1 MRTLVIKLI
10 VGPLFCS
17 LILTAASAGEWEV
30 FTGTLTEYEKYD
42 ATQNTVEF
50 KNGIEVSGRDELFEK
65 PVIKNKISFGG
76 TSKHVD
82 PEIVDLA
89 SELMLEGYSDFIL
102 KSSVFGGKSLLAIKG
117 RQQTKLGLSSDYSV
131 IRAETRL
138 DKNNDGKF
146 ERSEIISEYAQ
157 ESLNKSIEKV
167 KERYDA
173 KREKLKEKRLPN
185 QSNGEEI
192 AGNKG
197 QDGSN
202 SNAERNTGTENKR
215 GQGAK
220 AKPDRK
226 RTPETGPANKLRRD
240 TKPDH
245 KPETN
250 SK

>member
-1 MRTLVIKLI
+1 MKSLSSAWYRNGDPLGVACCLCRNGKNANLGYKIDCRTFIL
-10 VGPLFCS
+10 S

-157 ESLNKSIEKV
+157 ESLKQK
-167 KERYDA
+167 
-173 KREKLKEKRLPN
+173 
-185 QSNGEEI
+185 
-192 AGNKG
+192 
-197 QDGSN
+197 
-202 SNAERNTGTENKR
+202 
-215 GQGAK
+215 
-220 AKPDRK
+220 
-226 RTPETGPANKLRRD
+226 
-240 TKPDH
+240 H
-245 KPETN
+245 
-250 SK
+250 